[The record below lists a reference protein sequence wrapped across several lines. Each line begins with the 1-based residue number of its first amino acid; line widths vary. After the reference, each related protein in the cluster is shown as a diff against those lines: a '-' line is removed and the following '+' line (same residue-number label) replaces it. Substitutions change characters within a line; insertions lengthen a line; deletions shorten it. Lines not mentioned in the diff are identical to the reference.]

1 MCVCN
6 IYIYTCTRR
15 ILLSKYAYAPLVQR
29 YQYAGPRLLTY
40 FAPLKN
46 RIYAGIYMQVYA
58 EQGINAITVPKKH
71 HSRAEEPREYPP
83 NLKITFSQRKYDQKG
98 RVYSYSF
105 LNIIKRQ

>member
-1 MCVCN
+1 
-6 IYIYTCTRR
+6 
-15 ILLSKYAYAPLVQR
+15 
-29 YQYAGPRLLTY
+29 
-40 FAPLKN
+40 
-46 RIYAGIYMQVYA
+46 MQVYA

-98 RVYSYSF
+98 RVYSYSL